1 MQQPLP
7 LPLPEPPAEQVA
19 AVLED
24 LRYCRRELTD
34 AGRIVHMLSV
44 DVPDDGLTRRRL
56 TVEKRVAERR
66 CELWAAEVVA
76 VEKRA
81 AALGLDVRSTL

>member
-1 MQQPLP
+1 MHLF
-7 LPLPEPPAEQVA
+7 PLPEPPSDVVD
-19 AVLED
+19 AVIED
-24 LRYCRRELTD
+24 LRYCRRELAD
-34 AGRIVHMLSV
+34 ASRIVHMLSI
-44 DVPDDGLTRRRL
+44 DDEPEGGQTRRRL
-56 TVEKRVAERR
+56 TIEQRVAERR

>member
-1 MQQPLP
+1 MYLP
-7 LPLPEPPAEQVA
+7 LELPEPPAEQVA

-24 LRYCRRELTD
+24 LRYCRRELAD
-34 AGRIVHMLSV
+34 AGRIVHMLAI
-44 DVPDDGLTRRRL
+44 DEPDAGQTRRRL
-56 TVEKRVAERR
+56 TIEQRVAERR

-76 VEKRA
+76 VEQRA